1 MSPVLTVKVFKVFTV
16 TQFMGH
22 YLVQKDDW
30 GQEEAVELKT
40 GFCLPTFLSTKSKAK
55 NHSCATMCL
64 CTWRGTNTYVETRLE
79 FNTSNFGL
87 CVIISWASGCI
98 LSFPANICW
107 KLVLKGSS
115 SFGGELQMEA
125 LAPFLDCGL
134 AVWLAE
140 REVMNKL
147 RRSSC
152 LGRPSSLECKQG
164 WTIFIITPVTDH
176 QQKKTKVWA
185 NGVHK
190 KARCTTVCRLVSLS
204 SVITVTYGRALSLI
218 LRPT

>member
-1 MSPVLTVKVFKVFTV
+1 M
-16 TQFMGH
+16 
-22 YLVQKDDW
+22 QKDDW

-98 LSFPANICW
+98 LSFPASICW

-152 LGRPSSLECKQG
+152 LGRTSSLECKQG
-164 WTIFIITPVTDH
+164 WNHFH
-176 QQKKTKVWA
+176 HHSGGWSSAKKRQK
-185 NGVHK
+185 
-190 KARCTTVCRLVSLS
+190 CELTVCTRRLGVQLC
-204 SVITVTYGRALSLI
+204 VALCHFL
-218 LRPT
+218 LW

>member
-87 CVIISWASGCI
+87 CVIIS
-98 LSFPANICW
+98 
-107 KLVLKGSS
+107 
-115 SFGGELQMEA
+115 
-125 LAPFLDCGL
+125 
-134 AVWLAE
+134 
-140 REVMNKL
+140 
-147 RRSSC
+147 
-152 LGRPSSLECKQG
+152 
-164 WTIFIITPVTDH
+164 
-176 QQKKTKVWA
+176 
-185 NGVHK
+185 
-190 KARCTTVCRLVSLS
+190 
-204 SVITVTYGRALSLI
+204 
-218 LRPT
+218 